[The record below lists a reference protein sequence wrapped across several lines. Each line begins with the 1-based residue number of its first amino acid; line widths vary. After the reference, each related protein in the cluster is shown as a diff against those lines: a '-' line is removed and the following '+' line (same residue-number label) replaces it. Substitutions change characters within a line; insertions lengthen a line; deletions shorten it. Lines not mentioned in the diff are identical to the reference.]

1 MSKKPNATAAAVR
14 AALLDSTAFTG
25 RRDGKGL
32 RTPAERAAGGELK
45 GYSVLEDL
53 RAVVTPLLHLQLSSR
68 CHRAIERAYSDPTIR
83 ILERLERLL
92 DAEGARTDL
101 QPGVGRS
108 IREAS
113 GALVYH
119 RAELGCS
126 TARAVI
132 AARALAAATLFI
144 ETNEHLDRAV
154 ILMRHAIFRAEEAQ
168 YAEPEPQPGP
178 IYPHVEGRPLQ
189 AEAWVHAWTTI
200 GSALRMIEDEEAILR
215 GGAGQQ
221 AELPVVQDGDL
232 ALDFGLPDV
241 PAGELSAEEILA
253 VAQARQILDAGAARR
268 AAAAPPSLVVVPSLD
283 HLPAPSKTAQDRR
296 DTPRAEYDAIAAKP
310 LPLRPAPDPHA
321 FVEAG
326 VARFPWAR
334 EILEAIA
341 QDLVGARFAWLRPT
355 LLLGAPGS
363 GKTALARWIASYLG
377 LDFTLYGVGGSAD
390 ASFGSTSRQWST
402 GRASVPL
409 QAIRRAGYANVVICL
424 DEIEK
429 ASADR
434 RNGAF
439 ADCAL
444 GYLEKASAS
453 ALFDSYLE
461 CPVNLSPVT
470 YLATANE
477 LAGVP
482 GPLRDRLRVLRVP
495 LPRAVDLPVIA
506 AALVAEV
513 REERGLSADWMPDLS
528 PEELALVARHFRG
541 GSLRPLRRLVETVL
555 AGRESLAPRH

>member
-1 MSKKPNATAAAVR
+1 MTKKPNSSAAALR
-14 AALLDSTAFTG
+14 AALLDSTPFTG
-25 RRDGKGL
+25 PRDGKGL
-32 RTPAERAAGGELK
+32 RAPAERAAGGELK

-53 RAVVTPLLHLQLSSR
+53 RAVVTPLLHLNLSVR
-68 CHRAIERAYSDPTIR
+68 CHRAIERAYADPDIR
-83 ILERLERLL
+83 RLERLERLL
-92 DAEGARTDL
+92 DAEAARKDL
-101 QPGVGRS
+101 PPSVGRS
-108 IREAS
+108 LREVS

-126 TARAVI
+126 TAQAVI
-132 AARALAAATLFI
+132 SARALAAATLFI
-144 ETNEHLDRAV
+144 ETGEHLDRAM

-189 AEAWVHAWTTI
+189 AEAWVHAWTVI
-200 GSALRMIEDEEAILR
+200 GTALRMIEDEEAILR

-221 AELPVVQDGDL
+221 ADPSSGSDGDL
-232 ALDFGLPDV
+232 YLELDLPDV
-241 PAGELSAEEILA
+241 EQGKLSAEEILA
-253 VAQARQILDAGAARR
+253 VARARWVLDEGARRR
-268 AAAAPPSLVVVPSLD
+268 AAAVPPSLVVVPALD
-283 HLPAPSKTAQDRR
+283 HLPAPSKSAQDRR
-296 DTPRAEYDAIAAKP
+296 DTPRAEYDAIAAKA
-310 LPLRPAPDPHA
+310 LPLRPAPDPQA

-326 VARFPWAR
+326 AARFPWAR

-363 GKTALARWIASYLG
+363 GKTALARWIAGYLG

-390 ASFGSTSRQWST
+390 VSFSSTSRQWST

-409 QAIRRAGYANVVICL
+409 QAIRRAGSANVIICL

-429 ASADR
+429 ASHDR

-439 ADCAL
+439 GDAAL
-444 GYLEKASAS
+444 GYLERASAS

-461 CPVNLSPVT
+461 CPVNLSAVT

-477 LAGVP
+477 ISGVP
-482 GPLRDRLRVLRVP
+482 SPLRDRLRILRVP
-495 LPRAVDLPVIA
+495 LPRRVDLPVIA
-506 AALVAEV
+506 AAIVAEV
-513 REERGLSADWMPDLS
+513 REERGLSAEWLPDLS

>member
-1 MSKKPNATAAAVR
+1 MSKKPNSTAAAVR
-14 AALLDSTAFTG
+14 AALLDPTPFTG
-25 RRDGKGL
+25 PRDGEGL
-32 RTPAERAAGGELK
+32 RTPPERAAGGELQ
-45 GYSVLEDL
+45 GYSVVEDL
-53 RAVVTPLLHLQLSSR
+53 RAVVTPLLHLNLSTR
-68 CHRAIERAYSDPTIR
+68 CHRAIERAYADPDIR
-83 ILERLERLL
+83 RLERLERLL
-92 DAEGARTDL
+92 DAEAARTDL
-101 QPGVGRS
+101 PPGVGRS
-108 IREAS
+108 LREAS

-126 TARAVI
+126 TAQAVI
-132 AARALAAATLFI
+132 AARSLAAAALFI
-144 ETNEHLDRAV
+144 EGGEHLDRAT

-168 YAEPEPQPGP
+168 YIETQPQPGP
-178 IYPHVEGRPLQ
+178 IYTHVEGRAIQ
-189 AEAWVHAWTTI
+189 AEAWKHAFDVI
-200 GSALRMIEDEEAILR
+200 GMALRMIEDEEAILR
-215 GGAGQQ
+215 GGAGQRSERP
-221 AELPVVQDGDL
+221 AGDGDL
-232 ALDFGLPDV
+232 LLDFPDEPKPEAQ
-241 PAGELSAEEILA
+241 PARSVREILTESASRA
-253 VAQARQILDAGAARR
+253 VL
-268 AAAAPPSLVVVPSLD
+268 SLVVVPELD

-310 LPLRPAPDPHA
+310 LPLRPAPDPQA

-326 VARFPWAR
+326 AARFPWAR
-334 EILEAIA
+334 EILEVIA

-363 GKTALARWIASYLG
+363 GKTALARWIAAYLG
-377 LDFTLYGVGGSAD
+377 LDFTLYGVGGAAD
-390 ASFGSTSRQWST
+390 ASFTSTSRQWST

-409 QAIRRAGYANVVICL
+409 QAIRRAGSANVVICL

-429 ASADR
+429 ASHDR

-444 GYLEKASAS
+444 GYLERSSAS

-461 CPVNLSPVT
+461 CPVNLSAVT
-470 YLATANE
+470 FLATANDRS
-477 LAGVP
+477 GVP
-482 GPLRDRLRVLRVP
+482 GPLLDRLRTLRVP

-513 REERGLSADWMPDLS
+513 REERGLSVDWLPDLT
-528 PEELALVARHFRG
+528 PEELALVAKHFRG